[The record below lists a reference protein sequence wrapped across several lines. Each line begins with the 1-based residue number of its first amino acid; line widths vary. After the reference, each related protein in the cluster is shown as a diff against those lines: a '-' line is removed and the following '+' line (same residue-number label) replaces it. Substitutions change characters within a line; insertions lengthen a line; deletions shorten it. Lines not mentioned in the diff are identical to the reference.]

1 MKNKG
6 FTLMELLGSIT
17 ILALIAL
24 IVFPA
29 ILNMLGDSQSKI
41 DKAKQDYV
49 ISAAREYVKDNDLEV
64 NTTISIDVDILIKKN
79 YLKENM
85 IDEEMTNDSVTCTK
99 IDGTITY
106 KYNEESD

>member
-17 ILALIAL
+17 ILALIA
-24 IVFPA
+24 IIAFPA

-64 NTTISIDVDILIKKN
+64 NTTIEVSTLIEQN
-79 YLKENM
+79 YLKKDM
-85 IDEEMTNDSVTCTK
+85 IDEEMKDDKINYTAPSTYTYIHTK
-99 IDGTITY
+99 S
-106 KYNEESD
+106 SD